1 MAVANSTVPLPTR
14 PLKSAPTL
22 ISRKHSITPPSSD
35 RGDRTSFSSV
45 KENTSGVPQSFTDSK
60 VSSYLKYE
68 VDGNEIENEN
78 EIAIDDA
85 SSGGSRTPLESSEA
99 DMQTL
104 WSTNPQSTLH
114 GFVCPC
120 DGFRGWKQI
129 SVRGKVASKS
139 YSDLRNMKMGWGWDS
154 DYEPKSNPGPESK
167 KEAQPVVEEVG
178 VSVAGK
184 SPIEM
189 LPAELLGA
197 IIDQLVMDIPP
208 GGITPR
214 NVDLMSLLLT
224 SHTMHS
230 ATLASLY
237 TKITIPHSRVFRKF
251 LSHIREYPALG
262 TIVRRLDFSHFN
274 PTGIGLTARQR
285 AETLNLIPATL
296 LECLSLTP
304 NLREFLSQ
312 EHIDDDMDSKVIQK
326 LLCDLPNLQALD
338 FCACSS
344 ASFRDSFTTVLNTC
358 SLPEVLPIARLSF
371 HECTNLPSSVFETL
385 LPRLPYL
392 THLDVAHTRITDD
405 ILFSIP
411 QTARLTHLNISKC
424 SYLSGERVVEFLSTH
439 RAVKSLVYLN
449 LGSDIK
455 SHEMFNRC
463 EVTSL
468 LPILPDTLRSLSL
481 KGSEMHDSH
490 IPLFLPLTK
499 HLEELGLGHGLVLA
513 DVRRLFVPDQAAS
526 IEEQLAWVPH
536 TLHYID
542 VSDLS
547 KAQLDLGTL
556 FGSSCPILRNDT
568 LPLEVLEI
576 SLECFNIMSTS
587 SLVKRAGWCLKEAGR
602 RYWLVRDDSHIEE
615 SKKDTGGRQWKWG
628 ANYWGMRKM
637 PVVRAEVG
645 GMYGHYMFKR

>member
-1 MAVANSTVPLPTR
+1 MAVANSNVPLPTR
-14 PLKSAPTL
+14 PMMKSAPNL
-22 ISRKHSITPPSSD
+22 ISRKHSITPPMSD

-68 VDGNEIENEN
+68 VDSNEN
-78 EIAIDDA
+78 EIAIDDT
-85 SSGGSRTPLESSEA
+85 SSGGSRTPPENAES

-104 WSTNPQSTLH
+104 WSTNPHSTLH

-129 SVRGKVASKS
+129 AVRGKVASKS

-154 DYEPKSNPGPESK
+154 DCESK
-167 KEAQPVVEEVG
+167 VTPEPELKPEAEPVMEEVK
-178 VSVAGK
+178 VSNSGK

-224 SHTMHS
+224 SHAMHS

-251 LSHIREYPALG
+251 LAHIRDYPALG

-312 EHIDDDMDSKVIQK
+312 EHIDDDMDAKVIQK
-326 LLCDLPNLQALD
+326 LLCELPNLQALD

-344 ASFRDSFTTVLNTC
+344 ASFRDSFTTAVNT
-358 SLPEVLPIARLSF
+358 SPLPEVLPFTRLSF

-411 QTARLTHLNISKC
+411 QAARLTHLNISKC

-439 RAVKSLVYLN
+439 PAVKSLAYLN

-455 SHEMFNRC
+455 SHEMLNRF

-468 LPILPDTLRSLSL
+468 LPILPYTLRSLSL
-481 KGSEMHDSH
+481 KGSEMHESH

-499 HLEELGLGHGLVLA
+499 HLEELGLGHGLQLS
-513 DVRRLFVPDQAAS
+513 DVRRLFVPDQDAS
-526 IEEQLAWVPH
+526 IEEQIAWVPH
-536 TLHYID
+536 TLHYVD

-576 SLECFNIMSTS
+576 STECFKVMNTS

-602 RYWLVRDDSHIEE
+602 RYWLVREDKSEE
-615 SKKDTGGRQWKWG
+615 SQNDSGGRQWKWG
-628 ANYWGMRKM
+628 ANYWGMRKV
-637 PVVRAEVG
+637 PVARAEVG

>member
-1 MAVANSTVPLPTR
+1 MATENSTVPLPTR
-14 PLKSAPTL
+14 PLKSAPNL
-22 ISRKHSITPPSSD
+22 ISRKPSTTPPRLD
-35 RGDRTSFSSV
+35 RGERTSFSSV

-60 VSSYLKYE
+60 VSSYLNYK
-68 VDGNEIENEN
+68 VDGNET
-78 EIAIDDA
+78 AIDDA
-85 SSGGSRTPLESSEA
+85 SSGDSRTPLEGLET
-99 DMQTL
+99 DMQTFWL
-104 WSTNPQSTLH
+104 ANPHSTLH

-139 YSDLRNMKMGWGWDS
+139 YSDLRNINMRMGWGWDS
-154 DYEPKSNPGPESK
+154 DYEPRFNPEPESK
-167 KEAQPVVEEVG
+167 KETKPVVEEVRVG
-178 VSVAGK
+178 VAGK

-224 SHTMHS
+224 SRAMHS

-274 PTGIGLTARQR
+274 PTGVGLTARQR

-312 EHIDDDMDSKVIQK
+312 EHIDEDMDSKVIQK
-326 LLCDLPNLQALD
+326 LLCGLPNLQALD

-344 ASFRDSFTTVLNTC
+344 ASFRDAITSVMDTC
-358 SLPEVLPIARLSF
+358 SLPEFLPITRLNF
-371 HECTNLPSSVFETL
+371 HECTNLPSSVFEAL
-385 LPRLPYL
+385 IPRLPYL

-411 QTARLTHLNISKC
+411 QVAKLTHLNISKC
-424 SYLSGERVVEFLSTH
+424 SHLSGERVVKFLSTH
-439 RAVKSLVYLN
+439 PAVKSLVYLN

-455 SHEMFNRC
+455 SHEMLNRC
-463 EVTSL
+463 QVTSL
-468 LPILPDTLRSLSL
+468 LPMLPDTLRSLSL

-490 IPLFLPLTK
+490 ISLFLPLTK
-499 HLEELGLGHGLVLA
+499 HVEELGLGHGLVLS
-513 DVRRLFVPDQAAS
+513 DIRRLFVPDQNSS
-526 IEEQLAWVPH
+526 IEEQMAWVPH
-536 TLHYID
+536 TVHYID

-576 SLECFNIMSTS
+576 NLECFNIMSTS
-587 SLVKRAGWCLKEAGR
+587 PLVKRAGWCLKEAGR
-602 RYWLVRDDSHIEE
+602 RYWLVRDHGHLEPSE
-615 SKKDTGGRQWKWG
+615 KDTGGRAWKWG
-628 ANYWGMRKM
+628 ANYWGMRKI
-637 PVVRAEVG
+637 PVARAEVG

>member
-1 MAVANSTVPLPTR
+1 MSDMAVANSNVPLPTR
-14 PLKSAPTL
+14 PMMKSAPNL
-22 ISRKHSITPPSSD
+22 IPRKHSITPPMSD

-68 VDGNEIENEN
+68 VDSNEN
-78 EIAIDDA
+78 EIAIDDT
-85 SSGGSRTPLESSEA
+85 SSGGSRTPPENAEP

-104 WSTNPQSTLH
+104 WSTNPHSTLH

-129 SVRGKVASKS
+129 AVRGKVASKS

-154 DYEPKSNPGPESK
+154 DCESK
-167 KEAQPVVEEVG
+167 VNPEPELKPAAEPVMEEVK
-178 VSVAGK
+178 VSNSGK

-224 SHTMHS
+224 SHAMHS

-251 LSHIREYPALG
+251 LAHIRDYPALG

-326 LLCDLPNLQALD
+326 LLCELTNLQALD

-344 ASFRDSFTTVLNTC
+344 ASFRDSFTTAVNT
-358 SLPEVLPIARLSF
+358 SPLPKTLPFTRLSF

-411 QTARLTHLNISKC
+411 QAARLTHLNISKC

-439 RAVKSLVYLN
+439 PAVRSLAYLN

-455 SHEMFNRC
+455 SHEMLNRY
-463 EVTSL
+463 EVASL

-481 KGSEMHDSH
+481 KGSEMHESH

-499 HLEELGLGHGLVLA
+499 HLEELGLGHGLVLS
-513 DVRRLFVPDQAAS
+513 DVRRLFVPDQDAS
-526 IEEQLAWVPH
+526 IEEQIAWVPH
-536 TLHYID
+536 SLHYID

-568 LPLEVLEI
+568 LPLEVMEI
-576 SLECFNIMSTS
+576 STECFKVMNTS

-602 RYWLVRDDSHIEE
+602 RYWLVREDKTEE
-615 SKKDTGGRQWKWG
+615 SQNDSGGRQWKWG
-628 ANYWGMRKM
+628 ANYWGMRKV
-637 PVVRAEVG
+637 PVARAEVG

>member
-1 MAVANSTVPLPTR
+1 MAVANSNVPLPTR
-14 PLKSAPTL
+14 PMKSAPSL
-22 ISRKHSITPPSSD
+22 ISRKHSITPPTSD

-68 VDGNEIENEN
+68 VDSNENENEN
-78 EIAIDDA
+78 EIAIDDT
-85 SSGGSRTPLESSEA
+85 SSGGSRTPPEA
-99 DMQTL
+99 VEPEMQTL
-104 WSTNPQSTLH
+104 WSTNPHSTLH
-114 GFVCPC
+114 GLVCPC

-129 SVRGKVASKS
+129 AVRGKIASKS

-154 DYEPKSNPGPESK
+154 DYEPKANLEPELK
-167 KEAQPVVEEVG
+167 PEAPLVVEEVG
-178 VSVAGK
+178 VAISGK

-197 IIDQLVMDIPP
+197 IIDQLVTDIPP

-224 SHTMHS
+224 SHAMHS

-251 LSHIREYPALG
+251 LAHIREYPALG

-312 EHIDDDMDSKVIQK
+312 EHIDDDMDAKVIQK
-326 LLCDLPNLQALD
+326 LLCELPNIQALD

-344 ASFRDSFTTVLNTC
+344 ASFRDSFTTVINTC
-358 SLPEVLPIARLSF
+358 EIPGVLPITRLSF

-385 LPRLPYL
+385 IPRLPQL

-411 QTARLTHLNISKC
+411 KTAKLTHLNISKC
-424 SYLSGERVVEFLSTH
+424 SYLSGDKVVEFLSTH
-439 RAVKSLVYLN
+439 PAVQSLVYLN

-455 SHEMFNRC
+455 SHEMFKRS
-463 EVTSL
+463 EVTAL
-468 LPILPDTLRSLSL
+468 LPILPKTLRSLSL
-481 KGSEMHDSH
+481 KGSEMHESH

-499 HLEELGLGHGLVLA
+499 HLEELGLGHGLVLS
-513 DVRRLFVPDQAAS
+513 DIRRLFVPDQDAS
-526 IEEQLAWVPH
+526 IEEQISWIPH

-547 KAQLDLGTL
+547 KSQLDLGTL

-576 SLECFNIMSTS
+576 GLECFKVMNTS

-602 RYWLVRDDSHIEE
+602 RYWLVRDDKTGDGE
-615 SKKDTGGRQWKWG
+615 KDCGGRQWKWG
-628 ANYWGMRKM
+628 ANYWGMRKV
-637 PVVRAEVG
+637 PVARAEVG